1 MTGGLETGS
10 PGRGAPLGIPG
21 ARAAPPPRPAP
32 PRRPFPPGALSSL
45 PAGSVPGLRPRR
57 HVTEQ
62 ARPAGH
68 AGRRRGRAGW
78 APSVESRQRRRQE
91 PAAFSGR
98 PVAGARRLSLSG
110 DSRVSSP
117 GFHYAGLEFRVCGW
131 TRSRT
136 RGDGARYCAPGLG
149 TRRRDPV
156 TMGTDGLSVPGL
168 EPGESQRFQH
178 SDQAR
183 PLGGPSAGGVARL
196 AGPFGC
202 TPPFFAVPAPLLP
215 PPEVGLSLACL
226 WGRGS
231 WRCPGTARAGETVAA
246 LWPSGLPLSSVMGG
260 PSRPPR

>member
-1 MTGGLETGS
+1 MAAGGPVTGGLETGS

-32 PRRPFPPGALSSL
+32 PRRPFPPGALPSL
-45 PAGSVPGLRPRR
+45 PAGSEPGLRPRR

-62 ARPAGH
+62 ARPAGS

-78 APSVESRQRRRQE
+78 APSVESRRRRRQE

-110 DSRVSSP
+110 DSRAANP
-117 GFHYAGLEFRVCGW
+117 GFHEAGLEFRVCGW

-149 TRRRDPV
+149 TQRRDPV
-156 TMGTDGLSVPGL
+156 TMGTDALGVPGL
-168 EPGESQRFQH
+168 EPGESQRFLH

-183 PLGGPSAGGVARL
+183 PLGGPSAGGVARWQARL
-196 AGPFGC
+196 D
-202 TPPFFAVPAPLLP
+202 APRP
-215 PPEVGLSLACL
+215 SPRSQPRFCPHPRWDSHSLASGDGGHGGAL
-226 WGRGS
+226 ALPGRERQ
-231 WRCPGTARAGETVAA
+231 WRRCGRVASRSA
-246 LWPSGLPLSSVMGG
+246 L
-260 PSRPPR
+260 